1 MKLAALSARDS
12 LPHSEEAER
21 SVLGSVLVDNNQIN
35 KAQEIL
41 SWEAFYSA
49 RHRKIF
55 QAIERLSQ
63 NGTPMDLVTLRD
75 ELDRAGDLESCGG
88 PAYISD
94 LLDGFSRSMNV
105 EHYAKI
111 VKEKATLRELI
122 QVSQWVGQSALDG
135 EGTTDEI
142 LDEAEKKIFQVSQGR
157 LRTGFVHIR
166 ESGDK
171 AIKRL
176 EELTEQQEMI
186 TGVATGIMEL
196 DNMTSGFQNTDLL
209 ILAARPSMG
218 KTAFALNIAAHAAL
232 RADKTVGIFSLEM
245 SHEQLFTRM
254 LCAEARIDAHRLRTG
269 RVNNDDWAKIIKTYQ
284 TLAETKVYIDDTAGV
299 NIVELRAKSRRLAQ
313 EHGLDLL
320 IIDYL
325 QLMGGGARY
334 SSRQQEISDISRS
347 LKGLAK
353 ELHVPI
359 LALSQLSRAPD
370 QRSGDHRPQ
379 LSDLRESG
387 AIEQDADVVMFLFRE
402 EVYDKEDP
410 DLKGKAE
417 LIVGKQRNGAIG
429 KIDLVFIKEHT
440 RFENMEWREG

>member
-1 MKLAALSARDS
+1 MSARDS